1 MHTAGS
7 GDPVVFLHG
16 AGGLE
21 WDAFLDG
28 LAERFTVYAPEHPGT
43 TPGDPDG
50 IKPST
55 TCGTSSSTTTSCST
69 PSASTRRR

>member
-1 MHTAGS
+1 MAPTTQDVKAWNDRITTRVHRAGS

-16 AGGLE
+16 AAGLE

-43 TPGDPDG
+43 TLGDPDG
-50 IKPST
+50 IRSLDDLWE
-55 TCGTSSSTTTSCST
+55 
-69 PSASTRRR
+69 